1 MIGVEFLEG
10 QGLGNR
16 LFCYISAKC
25 IAEDLGLPFG
35 TAGREYLGA
44 DFLDMDLGE
53 EITDVSGLSRY
64 DEKEERIY
72 LRDSVHDAVHGCYI
86 AGADPVLTEAAKSRD
101 FNNKNQDNIMLY
113 GNLQSEEYFRN
124 HRDEIREWLRVK
136 PEIDSAEY
144 KAYTADDLC
153 ILNVRGGE
161 YADKN
166 ELFLE
171 KKYWKDAMK
180 IIRDVNPAMRFMIV
194 TDDVDSASRLL
205 PGIEVHHF
213 GTAGDYCAIKN
224 AEYLIVSN
232 SSFAFFPAYT
242 STVLRRVIAPKYWA
256 RHNVSDGYWASE
268 QNIYDGFEYLD
279 RNGRLYDAAAC
290 RAELA
295 EYRRTKL
302 PEKQALV
309 PLTAGSREA
318 LALGKKYE
326 RERLLKKAVAKIGRT
341 FTK

>member
-1 MIGVEFLEG
+1 MIGVEFLKG

-25 IAEDLGLPFG
+25 IAEDLGVPFG

-53 EITDVSGLSRY
+53 EITDVSGFSRY

-86 AGADPVLTEAAKSRD
+86 AGVDPVLAAKLS
-101 FNNKNQDNIMLY
+101 NCAEQDNIMLY
-113 GNLQSEEYFRN
+113 GNLQSEEYFGR
-124 HRDEIREWLRVK
+124 HKEEIRQWLRVK
-136 PEIDSAEY
+136 PAFDSAEY
-144 KAYTADDLC
+144 AAYTADDLC

-171 KKYWKDAMK
+171 KKYWKDAME
-180 IIRDVNPAMRFMIV
+180 IMRGVNRSMRFMIV
-194 TDDVDSASRLL
+194 TDDVDAASRLL

-213 GTAGDYCAIKN
+213 GAAGDYCAIRN
-224 AEYLIVSN
+224 ARYLIVSN

-242 STVLRRVIAPKYWA
+242 STVLRRIIAPKYWA

-268 QNIYDGFEYLD
+268 QNIYDGFEYLGKD
-279 RNGRLYDAAAC
+279 GKLYDAADC
-290 RAELA
+290 RAELS
-295 EYRRTKL
+295 EYKRIKL
-302 PEKQALV
+302 PEKQALM
-309 PLTAGSREA
+309 PLEAGSREA

-326 RERLLKKAVAKIGRT
+326 RERLLKKAVAKLGRT
-341 FTK
+341 FAK